1 MSDEGDEYESVG
13 GDGRYMKVRKD
24 DSRVFLGKSPS
35 KKKIWG
41 ERKRKVQKGQFLG
54 LLGYDGV
61 TIS

>member
-41 ERKRKVQKGQFLG
+41 ERKRKVQEGQLLG
-54 LLGYDGV
+54 LLGYGSV
-61 TIS
+61 TIA